1 MCTPGRNITTSKRPT
16 PHHLLDQAPSNK
28 AVQVSDAPNLGE
40 NKTEDGNKITKPL
53 MEQLIVVAHSI
64 ICFVLF

>member
-53 MEQLIVVAHSI
+53 MEQ
-64 ICFVLF
+64 